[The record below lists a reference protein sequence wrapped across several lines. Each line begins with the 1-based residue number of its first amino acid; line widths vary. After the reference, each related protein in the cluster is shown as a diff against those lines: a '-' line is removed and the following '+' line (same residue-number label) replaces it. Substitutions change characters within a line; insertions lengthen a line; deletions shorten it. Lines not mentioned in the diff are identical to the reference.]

1 MLGLA
6 ECLYMVIDNV
16 YGAFWLCLL
25 CFIAEGRGRGERVL
39 YTLYSLPSWRGGGG
53 WGDEGEGG

>member
-1 MLGLA
+1 
-6 ECLYMVIDNV
+6 MVIDNV

-39 YTLYSLPSWRGGGG
+39 YTVYPAGGVVGVGGMRGRV
-53 WGDEGEGG
+53 GEI